1 MEMFHSNSFV
11 TGFMHAFSLFTISF
25 REITSIG
32 VGSKVKE
39 KLSSL
44 KRLLLLSSLEIEDL
58 DGEGK
63 AGSKK
68 DSESNYC
75 TSCIRQVIMPV
86 SKKPVDIVFY
96 HFTFF
101 QHLSRFSIL

>member
-1 MEMFHSNSFV
+1 
-11 TGFMHAFSLFTISF
+11 MHFQLFTISF

-32 VGSKVKE
+32 ISSKVEE
-39 KLSSL
+39 KLTSL

-75 TSCIRQVIMPV
+75 TSCTRQVISLFV
-86 SKKPVDIVFY
+86 SAETIVDYKPEVLLVG
-96 HFTFF
+96 
-101 QHLSRFSIL
+101 LV